1 MDMDERG
8 VVAMVVATALLTVL
22 AYRAVA
28 RRWRSWR
35 GRRRMRRAA
44 EGEVRAATLLRRRG
58 FEVEGAQVAGSFVL
72 CVDDAPHT
80 VRLRA
85 DLIVQRRGRRYV
97 AEVKTGAVAP
107 RPDHRA
113 TRRQLL
119 EYGMAYYAD
128 GVLLVDAE
136 REAVHEVRFPGL
148 TSRRS
153 RRWGPALWALAVGAV
168 AGAAATAWLGRAF
181 PT

>member
-1 MDMDERG
+1 MDLDERG
-8 VVAMVVATALLTVL
+8 VVALVVATALLAVL
-22 AYRAVA
+22 GYRAVA
-28 RRWRSWR
+28 RRWHSWHA
-35 GRRRMRRAA
+35 RRRMQRAA
-44 EGEVRAATLLRRRG
+44 DGEARAATLLRRRG
-58 FEVEGAQVAGSFVL
+58 FEVQDAQVPGSFVL
-72 CVDDAPHT
+72 HVDDAPHT

-119 EYGMAYYAD
+119 EYGMAYDAD

-136 REAVHEVRFPGL
+136 RGAVHEVRFPGF
-148 TSRRS
+148 TGRRS
-153 RRWGPALWALAVGAV
+153 RRWGPVLWALAGGAV
-168 AGAAATAWLGRAF
+168 AGAAATAWIGRAL

>member
-1 MDMDERG
+1 MEMDERG
-8 VVAMVVATALLTVL
+8 VVALVVATALLAVL
-22 AYRAVA
+22 AYRAVT

-35 GRRRMRRAA
+35 ARRRMRRAA
-44 EGEVRAATLLRRRG
+44 DGEARAATLLRRRG
-58 FEVEGAQVAGSFVL
+58 FELEGAQVPGSFVL
-72 CVDDAPHT
+72 HVDGVPHT

-119 EYGMAYYAD
+119 EYGMAYDAD

-136 REAVHEVRFPGL
+136 RGAVHEVRFPGFP
-148 TSRRS
+148 SRRS
-153 RRWGPALWALAVGAV
+153 RRWRAVLWALVVGAL
-168 AGAAATAWLGRAF
+168 AGATATAWVGRAF
-181 PT
+181 PP